1 MRKLLRIT
9 ALALL
14 SLSMA
19 ALPLAAQRRNEND
32 DRDPHVTLISAKSAQ
47 LIEKDGQNF
56 RKVTGPARFLHNN
69 TYLLCDTAWWNV
81 NTNVITAIG
90 HVKIMQDRTTLT
102 SETLEYVVDEDMA
115 RFRGLVQLE
124 DKEHNILRTRYLD
137 YNTKDSVAVFQ
148 NGGSMKDKDGQ
159 IVESLYG
166 TYEAKLSLFVFNDDV
181 NMFSDSIFVKTSR
194 LEYRSDLN
202 TAYFGYGTDA
212 WESDRMMSANDG
224 WYDRNREL
232 FFFRRKVHLLTKD
245 QESWSDSLYYY
256 RSTNDLEMLGHV
268 ELIDT
273 TRSVYALAG
282 RLEYTD
288 SMARVRMT
296 RDPAVVSWSENN
308 GQVDTLY
315 LGGDLLQYQSKPMCD
330 VDSMA
335 VVNAK
340 QRLVDLAGDPVTEYR
355 RKAAEAAA
363 KAAEAAAAND
373 PNRPPG
379 PGKAPGGA
387 AAGKAPAA
395 TVTPPKPPVPED
407 EDDVPPVP
415 EPVLPDSTAVTVPAD
430 SLGVPLDSLMAMP
443 ADSLSTMP
451 LDSLTSLPDSIA
463 PPARVPEMEGP
474 SERDDEPEDDQSED
488 EIPVPENTMEEL
500 ADTLAPPAPKDST
513 KIGFITAT
521 GRVRMYRYDIQMACD
536 SLIFTEL
543 DSLIRLYK
551 DPIIYNEGNR
561 QYVADSV
568 FVQVHNNRVEKA
580 SLMSNAFITTCEDSL
595 INAFDQIKG
604 AEMMAYF
611 DSTAALTRFDAL
623 GGASALFFLE
633 EKGKLATVN
642 KVESKMLYATF
653 EDGNLQRIYYFE
665 DAKNDAYPVVQLPKD
680 ERELKGFRWDPDK
693 QPKGPEDITSL
704 VPRGSERTSYL
715 DRPHPAYTQ
724 TNRYFPGYMPRIYEE
739 IARRDSLAVIRER
752 EKAAQAANPPAT
764 DVPEETEPEENL
776 DDLVTGPDD
785 ESEIIAGDDTTGPE
799 ANTPGGEEVDTSG
812 DSGSTVSPEPE
823 RELTAKE
830 KREKRR
836 EERRLERER
845 KKAERQAAR
854 EARWAEEDR
863 RYEERMAAKEQK
875 RFDRERERKLR
886 ALKREERRAQRERRI
901 FEKYLNL
908 FSSQQKEQ

>member
-1 MRKLLRIT
+1 MRKFLRIT

-19 ALPLAAQRRNEND
+19 ALPLAAQRGNEND

-56 RKVTGPARFLHNN
+56 RKVTGPARFFHNN

-115 RFRGLVQLE
+115 RFRGLVELE

-159 IVESLYG
+159 IVESLFG
-166 TYEAKLSLFVFNDDV
+166 TYEAKMSLFVFNDEV

-245 QESWSDSLYYY
+245 QESWSDSLFYY
-256 RSTNDLEMLGHV
+256 RQTNDLEMLGHV

-282 RLEYTD
+282 RLEYID
-288 SMARVRMT
+288 SLSRVRMT

-308 GQVDTLY
+308 GRVDTLY
-315 LGGDLLQYQSKPMCD
+315 LGGNLLQYQSKPMCD

-340 QRLVDLAGDPVTEYR
+340 SRLVDLAGDPITEYR

-363 KAAEAAAAND
+363 KAAEEAAAND

-379 PGKAPGGA
+379 PGGRGAGAGPGPGKAPGTTAPGGA
-387 AAGKAPAA
+387 PAGAPAGR
-395 TVTPPKPPVPED
+395 PPVED
-407 EDDVPPVP
+407 ESVPPVEDELP
-415 EPVLPDSTAVTVPAD
+415 MLGPRPGGELPDSTALAVPAD
-430 SLGVPLDSLMAMP
+430 SLGVPTDSLAVP
-443 ADSLSTMP
+443 ADSLGVPT
-451 LDSLTSLPDSIA
+451 DSLAVPADSLGVPTDSLA
-463 PPARVPEMEGP
+463 VPAD
-474 SERDDEPEDDQSED
+474 S
-488 EIPVPENTMEEL
+488 L
-500 ADTLAPPAPKDST
+500 AAEVPPAPKDST

-521 GRVRMYRYDIQMACD
+521 GRVRMYRSDIQMVCD
-536 SLIFTEL
+536 SLVFTEL

-595 INAFDQIKG
+595 VRAFDQIKG
-604 AEMMAYF
+604 AEMLAYF

-633 EKGKLATVN
+633 ENGKLATVN

-665 DAKNDAYPVVQLPKD
+665 DAKNDAYPAVQLPRE
-680 ERELKGFRWDPDK
+680 ERMLKGFRWDPDK
-693 QPKGPEDITSL
+693 QPKGPKDITTL
-704 VPRGSERTSYL
+704 EPRGSERTSYL
-715 DRPHPAYTQ
+715 DRPHPEYRQ
-724 TNRYFPGYMPRIYEE
+724 TNRYFPGYMPRI
-739 IARRDSLAVIRER
+739 ARRDSLAVVRER
-752 EKAAQAANPPAT
+752 EKANRPAT
-764 DVPEETEPEENL
+764 SDVPDTPVVDDGSGSDGPGSDEPVADDVPE
-776 DDLVTGPDD
+776 D
-785 ESEIIAGDDTTGPE
+785 EIIAGDDTTGPE
-799 ANTPGGEEVDTSG
+799 ENTPHDGSVMPTDSTNV
-812 DSGSTVSPEPE
+812 DSGSSEPE
-823 RELTAKE
+823 KELTAKE
-830 KREKRR
+830 RREQKREQ
-836 EERRLERER
+836 RRLERER
-845 KKAERQAAR
+845 RRAERQAAR
-854 EARWAEEDR
+854 EARWAEQDR
-863 RYEERMAAKEQK
+863 RYEERQAAKEQK
-875 RFDRERERKLR
+875 RLERERARKLR
-886 ALKREERRAQRERRI
+886 ALQREERRAQRERRL
-901 FEKYLNL
+901 FEKYLKQ
-908 FSSQQKEQ
+908 FSQ

>member
-14 SLSMA
+14 SVTMA
-19 ALPLAAQRRNEND
+19 ALPLAAQRRNDGD

-47 LIEKDGQNF
+47 LIDKNGQSF
-56 RKVTGPARFLHNN
+56 RKVTGPARFFHNN

-159 IVESLYG
+159 IIESLYG
-166 TYEAKLSLFVFNDDV
+166 TYEAKLSLFVFTDEV

-224 WYDRNREL
+224 WYDRTREL

-256 RSTNDLEMLGHV
+256 RNTNDLEMLGHV

-288 SMARVRMT
+288 SLSRVRLT
-296 RDPAVVSWSENN
+296 RDPAIVSWSENG

-315 LGGDLLQYQSKPMCD
+315 LGGDLLQYLSQPKCD

-335 VVNAK
+335 VVHAK
-340 QRLVDLAGDPVTEYR
+340 TRLEDLAGDPITEYR

-363 KAAEAAAAND
+363 KAAEEAAAND

-379 PGKAPGGA
+379 PGAKAPGGK
-387 AAGKAPAA
+387 AAGEPAA
-395 TVTPPKPPVPED
+395 PPAPPVPED
-407 EDDVPPVP
+407 DQEELPVP
-415 EPVLPDSTAVTVPAD
+415 EPEPELPDSTAMTVPAD
-430 SLGVPLDSLMAMP
+430 SLVVPMDSLGVE
-443 ADSLSTMP
+443 ADSLVTPP
-451 LDSLTSLPDSIA
+451 L
-463 PPARVPEMEGP
+463 RVQE
-474 SERDDEPEDDQSED
+474 DEIDNEEENEDEEEEKEE
-488 EIPVPENTMEEL
+488 EIPVPE
-500 ADTLAPPAPKDST
+500 PKDST

-521 GRVRMYRYDIQMACD
+521 GRVRMYRHDIQMVCD
-536 SLIFTEL
+536 SLVFTEL

-568 FVQVHNNRVEKA
+568 FVVVHNNRVEKA
-580 SLMSNAFITTCEDSL
+580 SLMSNAFISTCEDSL
-595 INAFDQIKG
+595 IHAFDQIKG

-633 EKGKLATVN
+633 EKGRLATVN

-653 EDGNLQRIYYFE
+653 KDGNLQRIYYFE
-665 DAKNDAYPVVQLPKD
+665 DAKNDAYPVVQLPKE
-680 ERELKGFRWDPDK
+680 ERQLKGFRWDPDR
-693 QPKGPEDITSL
+693 QPKGPHDITTL
-704 VPRGSERTSYL
+704 EPRGSERTSYL
-715 DRPHPAYTQ
+715 ARSHPEYKQ

-752 EKAAQAANPPAT
+752 EKANRPVEP
-764 DVPEETEPEENL
+764 DVPGDSIDEYLPDTPYDGDEE
-776 DDLVTGPDD
+776 
-785 ESEIIAGDDTTGPE
+785 EIIAGDDTTGPE
-799 ANTPGGEEVDTSG
+799 ENTPHGGDEVSNPDEG
-812 DSGSTVSPEPE
+812 GTVSTEPE

-830 KREKRR
+830 KRALKR
-836 EERRLERER
+836 EQRRLERER
-845 KKAERQAAR
+845 RKAERQAAR
-854 EARWAEEDR
+854 EARWAEQDR
-863 RYEERMAAKEQK
+863 LYEERQAAKEQK
-875 RFDRERERKLR
+875 RLERERNRKLR
-886 ALKREERRAQRERRI
+886 ALQREERRAQRERRI
-901 FEKYLNL
+901 FEMYYNL
-908 FSSQQKEQ
+908 FKSQKAK